1 MASGGSAGEGAS
13 TSAQG
18 FETGGCPVP
27 DPVSGAGEV
36 ADGRQDAEERRPQ
49 RFAAAGENDIRFV
62 RAQQV
67 ACLDQRLAGGDPVER
82 AFLAA
87 WQYKMHSEFGDDRML
102 RSDEHDAA
110 RAYNASRHERRRL
123 QGFQLVLGVEP
134 VGESSNAFQDAVARL
149 QRRAGVAADG
159 RVNEHTEAA
168 LKALAEAMAKYAT
181 SYAAGV
187 QVA

>member
-1 MASGGSAGEGAS
+1 MGFFGKLWYGSQEAHNAHIEAKVARIEARMEVRFHGGQARQHRPP
-13 TSAQG
+13 T
-18 FETGGCPVP
+18 
-27 DPVSGAGEV
+27 VSEV
-36 ADGRQDAEERRPQ
+36 AAQFATPFDAEQE
-49 RFAAAGENDIRFV
+49 
-62 RAQQV
+62 
-67 ACLDQRLAGGDPVER
+67 